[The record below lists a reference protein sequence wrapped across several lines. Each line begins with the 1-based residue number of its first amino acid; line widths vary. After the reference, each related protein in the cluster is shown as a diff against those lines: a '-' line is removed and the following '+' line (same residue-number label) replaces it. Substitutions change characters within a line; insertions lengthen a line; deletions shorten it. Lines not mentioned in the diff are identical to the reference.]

1 MSAGGLMVQ
10 FENKYRQIKVKIV
23 YYGPALGGKT
33 TCLQHVHRVTDPQ
46 RRSRL
51 YSLNTASDRTLFF
64 DLLSLNL
71 GRIRGYRL
79 AIQLYT
85 VPGQVQYNATRR
97 AVLAGADGVVF
108 VADSQRNQ
116 HEANLQ
122 SFANLKENL
131 EANGIDPM
139 SQPLVLQYNKRD
151 LANLVSIEELEHSLN
166 SVEQP
171 SFPTVAITGDGV
183 MGAFATITENTLVS
197 LADRLGIDTT
207 GHAIERLRQQTRA
220 ALEPF
225 IAAST
230 TVSGADDI
238 EITVSERSPD
248 ETGPLPQETLV
259 REAVRANLAMTDL
272 SSQLEIASRQLERK
286 ALVTRAIV
294 DFGRTISHQRDPAD
308 VLRLLI
314 KTAVARLEVQAATVL
329 IVPAAGQLREAVV
342 HGVEH
347 DPLLESVVETTTA
360 AAAVAS
366 AGEPL
371 LIASD
376 LEGGTVGSVQI
387 AVEKAGFGSAVAV
400 PLLAQ
405 DRLLGLLAV
414 YGGHD
419 RPSLDE
425 DDLELASILGATAAM
440 GYSNSLAFRQ
450 LEDSN
455 TGLES
460 TVDQRTDELKTTLNE
475 VRRLNDEL
483 SRLGT
488 IKNELITR
496 VAARLDPP
504 VASLVTA
511 AGALESLR
519 GAPAEKT
526 ARFLDIIRNQAA
538 ALAEVME
545 SVDQASLL
553 VTEDSEAKPQVASLP
568 AILRAAVAPLKDLAK
583 RLEVEIKVL
592 SPGNLETISCDA
604 DAMSTALRAVIKN
617 SLEHNQA
624 GGEVRIEVR
633 RVNRGAEPWIEF
645 KVSDTGEGIPEAD
658 LDRVFEAF
666 WQGAPGARGDSRGMG
681 LGLMITKQVVE
692 RHGGRIAVARR
703 SPRGTEVSMTLPQ

>member
-1 MSAGGLMVQ
+1 MVQ
-10 FENKYRQIKVKIV
+10 FENQYRQIKVKIV

-108 VADSQRNQ
+108 VADSQRDQ

-122 SFANLKENL
+122 SIANLKENL
-131 EANGIDPM
+131 EANGIEPTN
-139 SQPLVLQYNKRD
+139 QPLVLQYNKRD
-151 LANLVSIEELEHSLN
+151 LANLIPIEELQHALN
-166 SVEQP
+166 DGGVP

-183 MGAFATITENTLVS
+183 MEAFATITENTLVS

-207 GHAIERLRQQTRA
+207 GHAIERLKQQTRA
-220 ALEPF
+220 ALKPF
-225 IAAST
+225 IEAT
-230 TVSGADDI
+230 TPAVAADDI
-238 EITVSERSPD
+238 EITAPEHPPD

-286 ALVTRAIV
+286 ALITRAII
-294 DFGRTISHQRDPAD
+294 DFGRTIAHQKDPAD

-314 KTAVARLEVQAATVL
+314 KTAVSRLEVQAATVL

-342 HGVEH
+342 HGVDH
-347 DPLLESVVETTTA
+347 DPLLASVVEKTTVA
-360 AAAVAS
+360 GAVAS
-366 AGEPL
+366 AGEPV
-371 LIASD
+371 LIAND
-376 LEGGTVGSVQI
+376 LEGATVGSVQMAI
-387 AVEKAGFGSAVAV
+387 EKAGFASAIAV

-405 DRLLGLLAV
+405 DRLLGLLCI

-419 RPSLDE
+419 RNSLEE

-440 GYSNSLAFRQ
+440 GYSNALAFRQ
-450 LEDSN
+450 LQDSN

-460 TVDQRTDELKTTLNE
+460 AVDQRTDELKTTLDE
-475 VRRLNDEL
+475 VRRLNAEL
-483 SRLGT
+483 SRLDR
-488 IKNELITR
+488 IKNELISR
-496 VAARLDPP
+496 VAAQLNPP
-504 VASLVTA
+504 VSSLVTA
-511 AGALESLR
+511 AGALGSLR
-519 GAPAEKT
+519 GAPPEKT
-526 ARFLDIIRNQAA
+526 ARFLDIIQKQADS
-538 ALAEVME
+538 LAEIME
-545 SVDQASLL
+545 NVGQASLL
-553 VTEDSEAKPQVASLP
+553 ATEPGAAKRHVASLP
-568 AILRAAVAPLKDLAK
+568 EILRRAVAPLKDLAK
-583 RLEVEIKVL
+583 QLEVDIKVL
-592 SPGNLETISCDA
+592 SPGNLETITCDA
-604 DAMSTALRAVIKN
+604 DAISTALRAVIKN
-617 SLEHNQA
+617 ALEHNRA

-633 RVNRGAEPWIEF
+633 RVLRGSEPWIEF
-645 KVSDTGEGIPEAD
+645 RISDTGDGIPEAD
-658 LDRVFEAF
+658 LHRVFEAF
-666 WQGAPGARGDSRGMG
+666 WQGAPGARGESRGIG

-692 RHGGRIAVARR
+692 RHGGRISVSRR
-703 SPRGTEVSMTLPQ
+703 EPEGTEVSMTLPQ